1 MLVLCFLGVFFAVV
15 NLVVNHFWQNKWF
28 GIFPILSYVC
38 CLPFTLSCF
47 YDVAWR
53 AETGDIGGLL
63 DIYPGIVNGFILL
76 FGVITIFNVAALF
89 LKGKGDLS

>member
-1 MLVLCFLGVFFAVV
+1 MLILCFLGVFFAVV
-15 NLVVNHFWQNKWF
+15 NLVVNHFWQKKWF

-47 YDVAWR
+47 YDVARR

-63 DIYPGIVNGFILL
+63 DIYPDIVNGFILL

-89 LKGKGDLS
+89 LKGKGDLT